1 MRENCQKIKLLK
13 LIELLRQETDED
25 HPLGTN
31 EICAKME
38 EMHITCERRTVKK
51 DMDTLN
57 EFGYEVMS
65 AQKVHQKAYYV
76 EDRNFSVPELRILI
90 DAVEAAS
97 FITEKKTKE
106 MVRKIA
112 SLGGSHR
119 AEVLEGNTVCFNT
132 RKHSNEAIYYTIDS
146 IQEALRLKQKISF
159 YYFDLNENRER
170 VYRKN
175 KKRYVSDPIALVFNE
190 DNYYLICY
198 TEKYHSLTNYRV
210 DRMEQ
215 VLTEPDAIC
224 AEAMEQHVDPGVYM
238 EQVFKMFNGKE
249 ERITL
254 VFDDSLINAVFDKF
268 GENIE
273 MKRVDAHTCS
283 VKLMIR
289 VSPTFFG
296 WLFQFGDKMRIQ
308 TPKKLLREYVAQA
321 EKVCEANS
329 ME

>member
-1 MRENCQKIKLLK
+1 MENMQKIKILK
-13 LIELLRQETDED
+13 LAELLRQHTDEQN
-25 HPLGTN
+25 PMQTQQVLS
-31 EICAKME
+31 ALA
-38 EMHITCERRTVKK
+38 EMGIPCDRRTLAADVRL
-51 DMDTLN
+51 LN
-57 EFGYEVMS
+57 EQGYEIMTCV
-65 AQKVHQKAYYV
+65 VGHQKAYYV

-132 RKHSNEAIYYTIDS
+132 RKHSNEAIYYSIDS
-146 IQEALRLKQKISF
+146 IQEALRLKRKLSF
-159 YYFDLNENRER
+159 CYFDLNENRER
-170 VYRKN
+170 IYRKN
-175 KKRYVSDPIALVFNE
+175 KKRYVTDPVALVYNE

-321 EKVCEANS
+321 EKVCGE
-329 ME
+329 EIDR